1 MEVIARRPKPSV
13 QDVYATDVNP
23 APDILRMESPPVDQS
38 LEDVSAERYFSPA
51 WHAREVAQVWR
62 KCWQLACRVEDI
74 PEVGDQLVYDIADDS
89 ILVVR
94 TGADTIKAYINACL
108 HRSTLLRTDNGHAK
122 QIRCP
127 FHGWT
132 WALDGTLK
140 VLPGAWDFPQVDKG
154 KFCLPEA
161 QVGIWAGFVFI
172 NLDPDCEPFQDY
184 LEILPE
190 HFKDFALEDRYKAV
204 HVAKVMPC
212 NWKLGMEAFIEAYHV
227 PIAHPQVVNY
237 YGDSNT
243 QYDIWPGVR
252 HVSRMISVQ
261 GLPSPSVKGVSD
273 AKVIEDMRRDVPFFA
288 GKPIEVGEG
297 ETARGK
303 LAERARQKIGR
314 AVNKDMSD
322 LSDAESLDLIEYLL
336 FPNMVPW
343 GGQSLPIVYRFR
355 PNGNDPDSHIME
367 IMYLFAKADD
377 GSHPPAAQMK
387 MLRPDQNW
395 VDAPELGSAAMVAD
409 QDTDNLMRIQKGLK
423 ATRKAGVTFAR
434 YQESRLRHFHATLDD
449 YLGEAAGLAPPKP
462 GC

>member
-1 MEVIARRPKPSV
+1 MEIIARRPKPSV
-13 QDVYATDVNP
+13 QDVYETDTNR
-23 APDILRMESPPVDQS
+23 APDILRMESPPEGQS
-38 LEDVSAERYFSPA
+38 LEDVSAERYFSPE
-51 WHAREVAQVWR
+51 WHAREVEYVWR

-74 PEVGDQLVYDIADDS
+74 PNIGDQLVYDIADDS

-94 TGADTIKAYINACL
+94 TNEQTIKAYVNACL
-108 HRSTLLRTDNGHAK
+108 HRGTLLRTEPGNAK

-132 WALDGTLK
+132 WSLDGKLK
-140 VLPGAWDFPQVDKG
+140 VLPGEWDFPQVDKG

-161 QVGIWAGFVFI
+161 KVGVWAGFVFI
-172 NLDPDCEPFQDY
+172 NLDPDCEPFEDY

-227 PIAHPQVVNY
+227 PVAHPQVVNY

-273 AKVIEDMRRDVPFFA
+273 DKVIDDMRRDVPFYA
-288 GKPIEVGEG
+288 GKPIKVGEG
-297 ETARGK
+297 ETARSK
-303 LAERARQKIGR
+303 LAERAREKIGKT
-314 AVNKDMSD
+314 VNRDMSQ

-367 IMYLFAKADD
+367 IMYLFAKAED

-387 MLRPDQNW
+387 MLEPDQNW

-423 ATRKAGVTFAR
+423 ATRKPGVTLAR
-434 YQESRLRHFHATLDD
+434 YQESRIRHFHTTLDE
-449 YLGEAAGLAPPKP
+449 YLGDSTDG
-462 GC
+462 

>member
-1 MEVIARRPKPSV
+1 MDIIARRPRPSV
-13 QDVYATDVNP
+13 QEVYETDRNR
-23 APDILRMESPPVDQS
+23 APDVLRMESPSEGQS
-38 LEDVSAERYFSPA
+38 LDDVSAERYFSPE
-51 WHAREVAQVWR
+51 WHAREVEKVWR

-74 PEVGDQLVYDIADDS
+74 PEAGDQLVYDIVDDS
-89 ILVVR
+89 VLLVR
-94 TGADTIKAYINACL
+94 TAEGDIKAYINACL
-108 HRSTLLRTDNGHAK
+108 HRGTMLRTHSGNAK

-132 WALDGTLK
+132 WSLDGKLK
-140 VLPGAWDFPQVDKG
+140 VLPGQWDFPQVDKDR
-154 KFCLPEA
+154 FCLPQA
-161 QVGIWAGFVFI
+161 KVGIWAGFVFI
-172 NLDPDCEPFQDY
+172 NLDPDAEPFEDY
-184 LEILPE
+184 LEILPQ
-190 HFKDFALEDRYKAV
+190 HFEGFALEDRYKAV

-227 PIAHPQVVNY
+227 PIAHPQVINY

-243 QYDIWPGVR
+243 QYDVWPGVR

-261 GLPSPSVKGVSD
+261 GLPSPSVVGVSAD
-273 AKVIEDMRRDVPFFA
+273 KVIEDMRRDVPFFA

-297 ETARGK
+297 DTARAK
-303 LAERARQKIGR
+303 LAQRAREKIGK

-367 IMYLFAKADD
+367 IMYLFAKGPD
-377 GSHPPAAQMK
+377 GSHPPAAPMK
-387 MLRPDQNW
+387 MLEPHQNW
-395 VDAPELGSAAMVAD
+395 ADAPELGSAAMVAD

-423 ATRKAGVTFAR
+423 ASRKPGVTLAR
-434 YQESRLRHFHATLDD
+434 YQESRIRHFHATLDA
-449 YLGEAAGLAPPKP
+449 YLAAE
-462 GC
+462 